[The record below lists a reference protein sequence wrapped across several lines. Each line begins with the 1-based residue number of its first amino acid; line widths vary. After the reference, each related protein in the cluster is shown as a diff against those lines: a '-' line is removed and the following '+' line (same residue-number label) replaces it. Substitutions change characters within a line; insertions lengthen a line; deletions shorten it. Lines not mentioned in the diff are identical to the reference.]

1 MRKTLLYLLT
11 CTLIAVTISC
21 DEIPEDRSGDS
32 VPVEK
37 IELNLDGISTE
48 IIRNRT
54 FQLQVSF
61 YPENATDTAFTWIN
75 SNPEVVSISDNGLLT
90 ANAEGDAI
98 IGVQLVNGS
107 KRAVARIT
115 VTPYIAE
122 NPIKT
127 IIFDKTNHDF
137 SDISDAPITI
147 TPTFEAVDET
157 KPPTDPYLKW
167 SSSND
172 FVVQVD
178 QNGKVTIIGGGSAV
192 IRGEA
197 IDGGNA
203 FAECTITVPGT
214 AIKDRQYDSVGPQY
228 ADNYYKKVYEQI
240 EIEVPIIDKNGA
252 KTGLTEKQV
261 WLDRNLGASRRA
273 TESAPGAND
282 AYKDYLSYGSFFQ
295 WSRKADGHEK
305 VIWEGVATDVTPV
318 LTSVSNTQAE
328 DRANVG
334 HSFFIIGTPDWA
346 ANTPSG
352 LWGGKQFTISSG
364 AATDSQFAN
373 MSYHA
378 PLDDPSQANNPCPYG
393 YRVPSVLEV
402 HQLMLAL
409 SGLDKIIINN
419 NGNSVTDVTDKF
431 CANPPYI
438 PFSGN
443 RANTGSGMSLSN
455 NGVWIM
461 IWTNSAQSA
470 NNGWPMR
477 VQNTGN
483 NFRVAGQQRG
493 VGYPIRCI
501 KD

>member
-1 MRKTLLYLLT
+1 MKKLSLHLLT
-11 CTLIAVTISC
+11 WILFATAISC
-21 DEIPEDRSGDS
+21 EEIPEDENGDF

-37 IELNLDGISTE
+37 IELNLGGASAE
-48 IIRNRT
+48 IIKNRT

-61 YPENATDTAFTWIN
+61 IPEDATDTTFTWIN
-75 SNPEVVSISDNGLLT
+75 SNPEVVSISEKGLLT

-98 IGVQLVNGS
+98 IGAQLVNGN

-127 IIFDKTNHDF
+127 IIFDKTRHDF

-147 TPTFEAVDET
+147 TPTFKAVDET
-157 KPPTDPYLKW
+157 KPPTDPYLNW
-167 SSSND
+167 TSSNK

-178 QNGKVTIIGGGSAV
+178 KNGKVTIIGGGTAV

-214 AIKDRQYDSVGPQY
+214 AIKDRQYDSVGMQY
-228 ADNYYKKVYEQI
+228 ADNYYKKVYDQI
-240 EIEVPIIDKNGA
+240 EIEVPVIDKNGA
-252 KTGLTEKQV
+252 RTGLTEKQV

-282 AYKDYLSYGSFFQ
+282 AYKDYLSYGSYFQ

-305 VIWEGVATDVTPV
+305 VIWEEDTYRLTAT
-318 LTSVSNTQAE
+318 SETQAE
-328 DRANVG
+328 DRADVG
-334 HSFFIIGTPDWA
+334 HSNFIIGSPDWA
-346 ANTPSG
+346 SNATSG
-352 LWGGKQFTISSG
+352 LWGGKQFTVSAG
-364 AATDSQFAN
+364 AATDAQFAD
-373 MSYHA
+373 MAYHA

-393 YRVPSVLEV
+393 YRVPTLLEV

-419 NGNSVTDVTDKF
+419 NGNTVTEVTDKF
-431 CANPPYI
+431 SANPPYI

-443 RANTGSGMSLSN
+443 RANTDSGISSLSN
-455 NGVWIM
+455 NGTWIM

-477 VQNTGN
+477 IQNTGK

-493 VGYPIRCI
+493 QGYPIRCI